1 MTKFSMAKKYIL
13 LFLFFYLNPFYGI
26 DLSFA
31 QSDSMNYF
39 LEKKKAE
46 LDPFQNSQ
54 KNSQNNV
61 QNNSQNNSQ
70 AKIDLESMGLDNV
83 GVGNDGKNNSKINN
97 YQEKS
102 EILVNNT
109 QKTPN
114 KIENNNDNQ
123 VIKKV
128 NKNKDLSKLNNNSN
142 LVNEIEY
149 NRQNNPQN
157 TISST
162 LQDNKYL
169 LSKTAKINNQK
180 KQKLAS
186 RLEQESKKMQ
196 LASDK
201 NQSIANKDD
210 DTKTVQNPD
219 DWQNQLLEKALSDTI
234 NQNNIDSQNNE
245 QNEIVN
251 INSKKM
257 SLAEKKIYE
266 KRRKKILNDLRRMY
280 LGDEKDEK
288 IQRLQQID
296 DDFAQ
301 DEVIIPKEKNLNRFA
316 VEELP
321 AYPILSLNRTEDNFH
336 IPFINTPKQI
346 INLAFQAVR
355 EGDILRFKEIYKSVK
370 NPNIQNEYGD
380 TFLTQAILIKN
391 HQLVAEILACG
402 ADPDLPNR
410 LGYTPI
416 EIAIELLDFRS
427 LQILVDNYADIK
439 SLDRF
444 GRTYLMHASRVG
456 LLPAVDLFV
465 KKGVDVN
472 AIDKD
477 GFSALSIAYRHKKE
491 VIVQYLLKNNA
502 KQWNERKFIPQ
513 SQSLINE
520 LQNRWK

>member
-1 MTKFSMAKKYIL
+1 MAKFSMTKKYIL

-26 DLSFA
+26 ALSFA

-46 LDPFQNSQ
+46 LDPFQNF
-54 KNSQNNV
+54 
-61 QNNSQNNSQ
+61 QNNSQP
-70 AKIDLESMGLDNV
+70 KIDLESMGLDNV
-83 GVGNDGKNNSKINN
+83 EVSNDSKNNSKINN
-97 YQEKS
+97 YQDKS
-102 EILVNNT
+102 AIIVNNS
-109 QKTPN
+109 QKSFN
-114 KIENNNDNQ
+114 KID
-123 VIKKV
+123 
-128 NKNKDLSKLNNNSN
+128 NNNSIKDKINTNKNSLKPNNNTN
-142 LVNEIEY
+142 LAKQIEY
-149 NRQNNPQN
+149 NNQYNPQN
-157 TISST
+157 AISST
-162 LQDNKYL
+162 LKKSDSL
-169 LSKTAKINNQK
+169 LTKTAIINNQK
-180 KQKLAS
+180 KQKLAL
-186 RLEQESKKMQ
+186 RLQQESHKMK
-196 LASDK
+196 LSSDK
-201 NQSIANKDD
+201 NQSIIRKDED
-210 DTKTVQNPD
+210 VKIIQNPD
-219 DWQNQLLEKALSDTI
+219 DWQNQLFEKTNSDSI
-234 NQNNIDSQNNE
+234 NQENIVLDNDL
-245 QNEIVN
+245 QNEI
-251 INSKKM
+251 INFDSKKM

-266 KRRKKILNDLRRMY
+266 KKRKKILNDLRRMY

-288 IQRLQQID
+288 IQRLQQFD
-296 DDFAQ
+296 EDFAQ

-316 VEELP
+316 LEELP
-321 AYPILSLNRTEDNFH
+321 AYPILSPNRTEDNFH

-346 INLAFQAVR
+346 IDLAFQAVR
-355 EGDILRFKEIYKSVK
+355 EGDILRFKEIYKNVK
-370 NPNIQNEYGD
+370 NPNIQNAYGD

-465 KKGVDVN
+465 KKGIDVN

-502 KQWNERKFIPQ
+502 KQWNERKFIPE

>member
-169 LSKTAKINNQK
+169 LSKT
-180 KQKLAS
+180 
-186 RLEQESKKMQ
+186 
-196 LASDK
+196 
-201 NQSIANKDD
+201 
-210 DTKTVQNPD
+210 
-219 DWQNQLLEKALSDTI
+219 
-234 NQNNIDSQNNE
+234 
-245 QNEIVN
+245 
-251 INSKKM
+251 
-257 SLAEKKIYE
+257 
-266 KRRKKILNDLRRMY
+266 
-280 LGDEKDEK
+280 
-288 IQRLQQID
+288 
-296 DDFAQ
+296 
-301 DEVIIPKEKNLNRFA
+301 
-316 VEELP
+316 
-321 AYPILSLNRTEDNFH
+321 
-336 IPFINTPKQI
+336 
-346 INLAFQAVR
+346 
-355 EGDILRFKEIYKSVK
+355 
-370 NPNIQNEYGD
+370 
-380 TFLTQAILIKN
+380 
-391 HQLVAEILACG
+391 
-402 ADPDLPNR
+402 
-410 LGYTPI
+410 
-416 EIAIELLDFRS
+416 
-427 LQILVDNYADIK
+427 
-439 SLDRF
+439 
-444 GRTYLMHASRVG
+444 
-456 LLPAVDLFV
+456 
-465 KKGVDVN
+465 
-472 AIDKD
+472 
-477 GFSALSIAYRHKKE
+477 
-491 VIVQYLLKNNA
+491 
-502 KQWNERKFIPQ
+502 
-513 SQSLINE
+513 E
-520 LQNRWK
+520 LQD

>member
-1 MTKFSMAKKYIL
+1 MAKKYIL
-13 LFLFFYLNPFYGI
+13 LFLFFYLNPLYGI
-26 DLSFA
+26 ALSFA

-54 KNSQNNV
+54 
-61 QNNSQNNSQ
+61 NNSQNNSQ

-83 GVGNDGKNNSKINN
+83 GVGIDSKNNSKLNN

-114 KIENNNDNQ
+114 KIENNNNNQ

-142 LVNEIEY
+142 LVNEIEH

-162 LQDNKYL
+162 LQHNNYL
-169 LSKTAKINNQK
+169 LTKTAKINNQK

-186 RLEQESKKMQ
+186 RLEQESKKM
-196 LASDK
+196 LLTSDK
-201 NQSIANKDD
+201 NQSMVNKDD
-210 DTKTVQNPD
+210 DAKIVQNPD
-219 DWQNQLLEKALSDTI
+219 DWQNQLLEKALSDSI
-234 NQNNIDSQNNE
+234 NQNNIDLEGNE

-257 SLAEKKIYE
+257 SLAEKKLYE
-266 KRRKKILNDLRRMY
+266 KRRKKILNELRRMY

-296 DDFAQ
+296 DDFLQ
-301 DEVIIPKEKNLNRFA
+301 DEIIIPKEKNLNRFA
-316 VEELP
+316 LEELP
-321 AYPILSLNRTEDNFH
+321 AYPILSPNRTEDNFH

-402 ADPDLPNR
+402 ADPNLPNR

-465 KKGVDVN
+465 KNGVDVN